1 MKASELAKA
10 LLRFPKADVVFEK
23 DGTWVEVTGVKYPDK
38 RRKRV
43 TFQLSNESVP
53 KKWPPMKR

>member
-1 MKASELAKA
+1 MKASELAEA
-10 LLRFPKADVVFEK
+10 LVKFPKAVPVFEVE
-23 DGTWVEVTGVKYPDK
+23 GQWVEVTGVKYTDK
-38 RRKRV
+38 RHKRV